1 MPAVDDLVHVWR
13 RIPADEVAHLER
25 DPDAAALVL
34 VDSEPDE
41 LFDVG
46 RAWQAVHTLLT
57 GSPWSWEGPAGDAVL
72 GGVPLGDPSTYE
84 PVRLLPPERVAAVAA
99 LLRDLEPEELGRR
112 YDAGAFRQA
121 EVYPDVW
128 LDPEALG
135 GFVLPAYRRL
145 REFHADAAA
154 AGDALLMQL
163 R

>member
-1 MPAVDDLVHVWR
+1 MPPVDDLVHVWR
-13 RIPADEVAHLER
+13 RTGADEVAHLER

-34 VDSEPDE
+34 ADSEPDE

-57 GSPWSWEGPAGDAVL
+57 GSPWSGEGPAADAVL

-84 PVRLLPPERVAAVAA
+84 PVRLLVPERVAAVAA
-99 LLRDLEPEELGRR
+99 LLRGLEPAELGRR
-112 YDAGAFRQA
+112 YDAGAFRRA

-128 LDPEALG
+128 LDPEALD

-145 REFHADAAA
+145 RDFHAAA
-154 AGDALLMQL
+154 AAEGDALLMQL